1 MDANKLARRLDAE
14 FPGALA
20 ITLRSEKRLYVGV
33 LDSDKLTEVVGSL
46 HEQAQGLRLA
56 TATGIDL
63 RDGIGVFHHF
73 VINGQPL
80 VITVKVVAPK
90 PEPKIPSLATRL
102 PSAKWIER
110 EIHEMLGVEFVD
122 HPDPRPLLKAR
133 AFDERL
139 YPLRREFDVKAFKEE
154 IGEQLEW

>member
-1 MDANKLARRLDAE
+1 MDAEKLARRLDAD
-14 FPGALA
+14 FPGAL
-20 ITLRSEKRLYVGV
+20 TLTVRSPKRLYVSLAPDRLPELV
-33 LDSDKLTEVVGSL
+33 ASL

-80 VITVKVVAPK
+80 VITLKVVAPK
-90 PEPKIPSLATRL
+90 PDPKVPSLAARL

-133 AFDERL
+133 AFDDQL
-139 YPLRREFDVKAFKEE
+139 YPLRRDFDVKAFKEK